1 MSRPNLYQVHLSDEQ
16 SQRLDELRR
25 NGHAP
30 AKKILH
36 ASILLLADKEHPLG
50 RYDDIQISKT
60 LGVHINTV
68 ARIRKLFVL
77 HGEEP
82 ALERKQRPMPPVSPK
97 VDGQLEAQLI
107 AICCSTPPDGRARW
121 TLDLL
126 VNEVTSRKFVTSICR
141 ETVRRALKK
150 TNYSLGENNV
160 GASPKRIKPASWPK
174 WRTSSTSTRPRPTT
188 KKIR

>member
-160 GASPKRIKPASWPK
+160 GAFPKRIKPASWPK

>member
-1 MSRPNLYQVHLSDEQ
+1 MSTPNLYQVHLNHEQ
-16 SQRLDELRR
+16 RQRLEDLRH

-36 ASILLLADKEHPLG
+36 AQVLLLADKDHPQG
-50 RYDDIQISKT
+50 RYPDVSIART
-60 LGVHINTV
+60 LGLHVNSV

-82 ALERKQRPMPPVSPK
+82 ALSRKPRLSPAIPRK
-97 VDGQLEAQLI
+97 VDGRLEAQLI
-107 AICCSTPPDGRARW
+107 AVCCSPAPQGRARW

-126 VNEVTSRKFVTSICR
+126 VSELTGKGFVTSIAR

-150 TNYSLGENNV
+150 TNCSLGGRSA
-160 GASPKRIKPASWPK
+160 GASPKRTEPASSPK
-174 WRTSSTSTRPRPTT
+174 WKTSSMSTRPPTMP
-188 KKIR
+188 RSR